1 VRPGCPSDLGALLGL
16 LAEEARGGLRD
27 AVPANG
33 QLERLM
39 EGFDW
44 RSRSLGVERDGAVQ
58 AVGLVTARDTV
69 DGLMARTEVAAR
81 EEGDRL
87 ALLRW
92 GLGLGRAAGARFG
105 QVWRPAG
112 RGQGMADLGLE
123 PVRPF
128 WRMDRPH
135 LEDLP
140 APRLPEGYQLAVGPP
155 WRVAAETYNRAF
167 EEHWR
172 HSPLALEPPPEA
184 PRTRGL
190 QLLAVTAAG
199 RPAAVVLCE
208 VEERDPAVD
217 PRAQPVGVVSVV
229 GTVPEHRR
237 QGLGA
242 ALTVEG
248 LRRLREHG
256 AASASLYVDGLNP
269 TRASDLYRRLDF
281 EVAFAYEVYEAC
293 W

>member
-1 VRPGCPSDLGALLGL
+1 M
-16 LAEEARGGLRD
+16 RD

-44 RSRSLGVERDGAVQ
+44 RSRSKVVEHDGAVQ

-69 DGLMARTEVAAR
+69 DGLVARAEVAAR
-81 EEGDRL
+81 AEGDRQ

-105 QVWRPAG
+105 QVWLPAG
-112 RGQGMADLGLE
+112 RGRGMADLGLE

-140 APRLPEGYQLAVGPP
+140 VTLLPEAYQLAVGPP

-167 EEHWR
+167 GEHWR
-172 HSPLALEPPPEA
+172 HSPMALEPPPEA
-184 PRTRGL
+184 PRTRDL
-190 QLLAVTAAG
+190 QLLAVNAAG

-237 QGLGA
+237 HGLGA
-242 ALTVEG
+242 ALTAEG

-269 TRASDLYRRLDF
+269 TRASDLYRRLGF
-281 EVAFAYEVYEAC
+281 EVGFEYEVYEAC

>member
-1 VRPGCPSDLGALLGL
+1 
-16 LAEEARGGLRD
+16 
-27 AVPANG
+27 VPANG

-44 RSRSLGVERDGAVQ
+44 RSRSLVVERDGAVQ

-69 DGLMARTEVAAR
+69 DGLVARTEVAAR
-81 EEGDRL
+81 DDGDRV

-112 RGQGMADLGLE
+112 GGQGMDDLGLE

-135 LEDLP
+135 LDGLP
-140 APRLPEGYQLAVGPP
+140 APRLPEAYQLAVGPP

-167 EEHWR
+167 GEHWR
-172 HSPLALEPPPEA
+172 FSPMPLEPPPEA
-184 PRTRGL
+184 PRSRDL
-190 QLLAVTAAG
+190 QLLSVNTAG

-208 VEERDPAVD
+208 VEQRDPGLD
-217 PRAQPVGVVSVV
+217 LRSQPVGVVSVV

-237 QGLGA
+237 RGLGA
-242 ALTVEG
+242 ALTAEG

-269 TRASDLYRRLDF
+269 TRAYDLYRRLGFAVGF
-281 EVAFAYEVYEAC
+281 EYEVYEAC